1 MAEWCQYSKIGQTN
15 KANDIQF
22 RGLNWKRIQWI
33 CGGTKSCKVCKKVY
47 STREHH
53 ACCEEELTH
62 HHCNV
67 KFILLIS
74 EKRLLFTVHGTHTH
88 SDPPPVIVPKTI
100 KENVEKTV
108 VANPNIKTQDVS
120 KGIGIDFVPSQVC
133 PALSLRRRLASIIQR
148 ARKKALPKVV
158 NLGELKKVEHN
169 LKKKEKELND
179 QGKRKVCF

>member
-1 MAEWCQYSKIGQTN
+1 
-15 KANDIQF
+15 
-22 RGLNWKRIQWI
+22 
-33 CGGTKSCKVCKKVY
+33 
-47 STREHH
+47 
-53 ACCEEELTH
+53 
-62 HHCNV
+62 
-67 KFILLIS
+67 S

-148 ARKKALPKVV
+148 ARKKDLPKVV

-169 LKKKEKELND
+169 LKKKEKELN
-179 QGKRKVCF
+179 